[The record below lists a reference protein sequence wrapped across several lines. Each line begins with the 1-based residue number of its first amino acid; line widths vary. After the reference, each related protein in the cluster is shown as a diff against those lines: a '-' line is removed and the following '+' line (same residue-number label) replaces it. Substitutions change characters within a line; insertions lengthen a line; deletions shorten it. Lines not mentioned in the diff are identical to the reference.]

1 MPRDT
6 FTRRNWLAVVAGGLT
21 AGCGGRT
28 DGGETSTATAT
39 PPRETTTPPPTTT
52 AASAEAAGT
61 VEESQAEIDSSFE
74 RGPGTCELKP
84 DPVPDGTW
92 PMLHRDPA
100 GTNAAPAANGPT
112 GFPLN
117 ERWTMSA
124 LEAQVTF
131 PVADDSFVYLVAAD
145 PDSDPSVPTSA
156 VLCHD
161 PRRNGEIQWR
171 YKVDAMPIGPPVAA
185 AGMVYVPFGPRGDA
199 RVLAIER
206 SDGQLR
212 GAYDLPGRFVG
223 ELGTAGTSLVMPS
236 EDAYRVVDART
247 GEFCWSFTPNEVRRT
262 DRRDRKIRA
271 AAVGDGAAYIG
282 TGYPDG
288 EPTTEIGHLYA
299 VDPAVPGMRWNV
311 PLDGPVGRIAVASDI
326 VIATTGNGVAGF
338 DPATGE
344 QLWTAT
350 ADASVRPATLA
361 VADGVAVYGTRRTL
375 HGLDVQTG
383 RERWSI
389 PFGVRGDV
397 IFVGDVLFAVGRSDP
412 TSQRILLAAVD
423 AESGRQRWQ
432 QEIYDPIVD
441 VMAAGGYLYS
451 ITDDGRLFAFT
462 SI

>member
-1 MPRDT
+1 MPRQP
-6 FTRRNWLAVVAGGLT
+6 FTRRKWLAALAGGLT

-28 DGGETSTATAT
+28 GGGETATATAT
-39 PPRETTTPPPTTT
+39 PPPGTTTQPSTT
-52 AASAEAAGT
+52 AAGTSGSAGAVDGSEAAVDG
-61 VEESQAEIDSSFE
+61 SFE
-74 RGPGTCELKP
+74 QGAGTCALQA
-84 DPVPDGTW
+84 DPIPDGTW
-92 PMLHRDPA
+92 PMPHHDPA

-131 PVADDSFVYLVAAD
+131 PVADDRFVYLVAAD
-145 PDSDPSVPTSA
+145 PDSSPSVPTAA

-171 YKVDAMPIGPPVAA
+171 YKIDAMPIGPPVAA
-185 AGMVYVPFGPRGDA
+185 AGTVYVPFGPRGDA

-206 SDGQLR
+206 SSGQLR

-247 GEFCWSFTPNEVRRT
+247 GEFCWSFTPNKVRRT

-271 AAVGDGAAYIG
+271 AAVGDGVAYIG

-299 VDPAVPGMRWNV
+299 VDPSISGMQWHV
-311 PLDGPVGRIAVASDI
+311 PLDGPVGRIAVADDI
-326 VIATTGNGVAGF
+326 VVATLGNGVAGF
-338 DPATGE
+338 DPESGE
-344 QLWTAT
+344 TLWTAT
-350 ADASVRPATLA
+350 ADASIRPATLA

-375 HGLDVQTG
+375 YGLDVATG
-383 RERWSI
+383 TERWSLS
-389 PFGVRGDV
+389 FGVRGDV

-423 AESGRQRWQ
+423 AKSGEPRWQ

-441 VMAAGGYLYS
+441 VMAANGYLYT
-451 ITDDGRLFAFT
+451 ITSDGRLFAFT

>member
-1 MPRDT
+1 MPRET
-6 FTRRNWLAVVAGGLT
+6 FTRRKWLAAVAGGLT
-21 AGCGGRT
+21 AGCGGRAG
-28 DGGETSTATAT
+28 GGETPTATAT
-39 PPRETTTPPPTTT
+39 PPPDTTTPPPATTSSG
-52 AASAEAAGT
+52 SAG
-61 VEESQAEIDSSFE
+61 EIEDTMATGSTSFE
-74 RGPGTCELKP
+74 QGSGTCALEA
-84 DPVPDGTW
+84 DPIPDGTW
-92 PMLHRDPA
+92 PMPHHDPA

-131 PVADDSFVYLVAAD
+131 PVADDNFVYLVAAD
-145 PDSDPSVPTSA
+145 PDSPPSVPTAA

-171 YKVDAMPIGPPVAA
+171 YKIDAMPIGPPVAA

-199 RVLAIER
+199 RVLAIDR
-206 SDGQLR
+206 TNGQLR
-212 GAYDLPGRFVG
+212 NAYDLPGRFVG

-247 GEFCWSFTPNEVRRT
+247 GEFCWSFAPNEVRRSE
-262 DRRDRKIRA
+262 RRDRKIRA
-271 AAVGDGAAYIG
+271 AAVGDGVAYIG

-299 VDPAVPGMRWNV
+299 VDPSIAGMRWHV
-311 PLDGPVGRIAVASDI
+311 PLSGPVGRIAVADG
-326 VIATTGNGVAGF
+326 VVVATTGNGVAGF

-344 QLWTAT
+344 ALWTAT

-361 VADGVAVYGTRRTL
+361 VSGDTAVYGTRRTL
-375 HGLDVQTG
+375 HGLDVKAGT
-383 RERWSI
+383 ERWSL

-397 IFVGDVLFAVGRSDP
+397 IFVGDVLYAVGRSDP

-423 AESGRQRWQ
+423 APSGKLRWQ

-441 VMAAGGYLYS
+441 VMAANGYLYS

-462 SI
+462 SV

>member
-1 MPRDT
+1 MPRET
-6 FTRRNWLAVVAGGLT
+6 FTRRGWLAVLAGGVT
-21 AGCGGRT
+21 AGCGGRS
-28 DGGETSTATAT
+28 DAGRDATA
-39 PPRETTTPPPTTT
+39 TTTPPPTTT
-52 AASAEAAGT
+52 RTTATATATPAAATGGDGATAA
-61 VEESQAEIDSSFE
+61 VDDSFE
-74 RGPGTCELKP
+74 QGPGTCALEA
-84 DPVPDGTW
+84 DPIPDGTW
-92 PMLHRDPA
+92 PMTHHDPA
-100 GTNAAPAANGPT
+100 GTNASPAVNGPT

-124 LEAQVTF
+124 VDARITF
-131 PVADDSFVYLVAAD
+131 PVADENFVYLVAAD

-171 YKVDAMPIGPPVAA
+171 YKIDAMPIGPPVAA

-199 RVLAIER
+199 RVLAIDRTNGESR
-206 SDGQLR
+206 N
-212 GAYDLPGRFVG
+212 AYDLPGRFVG

-247 GEFCWSFTPNEVRRT
+247 GEHCWSFTPNQVRDT

-271 AAVGDGAAYIG
+271 AAVGDGVAYIG

-299 VDPAVPGMRWNV
+299 VDPSVPGVRWHVPMR
-311 PLDGPVGRIAVASDI
+311 GPVGRIAVADDA
-326 VIATTGNGVAGF
+326 VIATTGDGVAAF
-338 DPATGE
+338 DPRSGE
-344 QLWTAT
+344 KRWTAT
-350 ADASVRPATLA
+350 ADASIRPATLA
-361 VADGVAVYGTRRTL
+361 VANGIAVYGTRRTL
-375 HGLDVQTG
+375 HGLDVSRG
-383 RERWSI
+383 EERWSL

-397 IFVGDVLFAVGRSDP
+397 IFVGDVLYAVGRSDP

-423 AESGRQRWQ
+423 AASGQLRWQ

-441 VMAAGGYLYS
+441 VMAANGYLYS
-451 ITDDGRLFAFT
+451 ITTDGRLFAFT

>member
-6 FTRRNWLAVVAGGLT
+6 FTRRGWLAVLAGGVT
-21 AGCGGRT
+21 AGCGGRSGE
-28 DGGETSTATAT
+28 GGTAT
-39 PPRETTTPPPTTT
+39 PSATSPPTTT
-52 AASAEAAGT
+52 ASRPTTTAAAMSGDGVGASTAA
-61 VEESQAEIDSSFE
+61 ADASFE
-74 RGPGTCELKP
+74 QGPGSCALEA
-84 DPVPDGTW
+84 DPIPEGTW
-92 PMLHRDPA
+92 PMSHHDPA
-100 GTNAAPAANGPT
+100 GTNASPAVNGPT

-131 PVADDSFVYLVAAD
+131 PVADEDYVYVVAAD
-145 PDSDPSVPTSA
+145 PDSPPSVPVAA

-171 YKVDAMPIGPPVAA
+171 HKIDAMPIGPPVAA
-185 AGMVYVPFGPRGDA
+185 GGTVYVPFGPREDA
-199 RVLAIER
+199 RVLAIDRE
-206 SDGQLR
+206 DGRLR
-212 GAYDLPGRFVG
+212 DAYDLPGRFVG

-247 GEFCWSFTPNEVRRT
+247 GEHCWSFAPNQMQGT

-271 AAVGDGAAYIG
+271 AAVGDGVAFVG

-299 VDPAVPGMRWNV
+299 VDPSVSGIRWHVPMS
-311 PLDGPVGRIAVASDI
+311 GPVGRIAVADDV

-338 DPATGE
+338 SPRSGE
-344 QLWTAT
+344 ELWSIT
-350 ADASVRPATLA
+350 ADASIRPATLA
-361 VADGVAVYGTRRTL
+361 VANGLAVYGTRRTL
-375 HGLDVQTG
+375 HGLDVATG
-383 RERWSI
+383 TERWSI

-423 AESGRQRWQ
+423 APSGTPRWQ

-441 VMAAGGYLYS
+441 VMAANGYLFS
-451 ITDDGRLFAFT
+451 ITTDGRLFAFT
-462 SI
+462 SV

>member
-1 MPRDT
+1 MGRET
-6 FTRRNWLAVVAGGLT
+6 FTRRTWIAALAGGLT
-21 AGCGGRT
+21 AGCGGRA
-28 DGGETSTATAT
+28 DGSGAPTATAT
-39 PPRETTTPPPTTT
+39 PPAETATMPPSTT
-52 AASAEAAGT
+52 ASSTGSGDAVGESMAA
-61 VEESQAEIDSSFE
+61 ADDSFE
-74 RGPGTCELKP
+74 QGPGTCELKA
-84 DPVPDGTW
+84 DPIPDGTW
-92 PMLHRDPA
+92 PMPHHDPA
-100 GTNAAPAANGPT
+100 GTNASPAANGPT

-124 LEAQVTF
+124 LEARVTF

-145 PDSDPSVPTSA
+145 PDSAPSVPTAA

-171 YKVDAMPIGPPVAA
+171 YKIDAMPIGPPVAA
-185 AGMVYVPFGPRGDA
+185 AGMVYVPFGPRRDA
-199 RVLAIER
+199 RVLAIDR
-206 SDGQLR
+206 SNGQLR
-212 GAYDLPGRFVG
+212 DAYDLPGRFVG

-247 GEFCWSFTPNEVRRT
+247 GEFCWSFTPNEVRRSEH
-262 DRRDRKIRA
+262 RDRKIRA
-271 AAVGDGAAYIG
+271 AAVGDGVAYIG

-299 VDPAVPGMRWNV
+299 VDPSISGMQWHV
-311 PLDGPVGRIAVASDI
+311 PLDGPVGRIAVADDI
-326 VIATTGNGVAGF
+326 VVATTGNGVAGF
-338 DPATGE
+338 APATGE
-344 QLWTAT
+344 ALWTAS

-361 VADGVAVYGTRRTL
+361 VAGEIAVYGTRRTL
-375 HGLDVQTG
+375 HGLDLKTG
-383 RERWSI
+383 AERWSL

-423 AESGRQRWQ
+423 PESGQPRWQ

-441 VMAAGGYLYS
+441 VMAANGYLYA
-451 ITDDGRLFAFT
+451 ITSDGRLFAFT